1 MVLGW
6 LSDPRGPPSQTRR
19 APGLTAQAE
28 TDTAQPP
35 SLSGS
40 APGWWGGRECAG
52 SCSSRAAISATSLR
66 VTWKTRGPRA
76 GERSACQSV
85 PVRESTPTP
94 RVREGHCRVPILQV
108 GAQGTHTHLT
118 QNLSLGGPS
127 GGIELL
133 FHTHTQ
139 VALIP
144 AWPQVSTLPMQG
156 RLTWYSAAEKEADKS
171 RGHRRQE
178 WAFSENLF
186 HLGISGHTDRS
197 AASVPGRRPGKRW

>member
-6 LSDPRGPPSQTRR
+6 LSEPRGPPSQTRR

-40 APGWWGGRECAG
+40 APGWWGGRERAG

-85 PVRESTPTP
+85 SVRESTPTP
-94 RVREGHCRVPILQV
+94 RVREGYCRVPILQV

-133 FHTHTQ
+133 VHTHAGGADTCLAAGEHASHARASHLVLCCREGGRQATGTQ
-139 VALIP
+139 TSGV
-144 AWPQVSTLPMQG
+144 
-156 RLTWYSAAEKEADKS
+156 R
-171 RGHRRQE
+171 
-178 WAFSENLF
+178 AFSENLF

>member
-6 LSDPRGPPSQTRR
+6 LSEPRGPPSQTRR
-19 APGLTAQAE
+19 APG
-28 TDTAQPP
+28 
-35 SLSGS
+35 
-40 APGWWGGRECAG
+40 WWGGRERAG

-66 VTWKTRGPRA
+66 VTGKTRGPRA

-94 RVREGHCRVPILQV
+94 HVREGYCRVPILQV

-133 FHTHTQ
+133 VHTHTQ

-144 AWPQVSTLPMQG
+144 AWPQVSTLSIQG
-156 RLTWYSAAEKEADKS
+156 RLTWYSAAEKEADKP

-178 WAFSENLF
+178 CGRFPRMYF
-186 HLGISGHTDRS
+186 TS
-197 AASVPGRRPGKRW
+197 A

>member
-1 MVLGW
+1 MAK
-6 LSDPRGPPSQTRR
+6 RATRPTESNEKGAR
-19 APGLTAQAE
+19 PHGTGR
-28 TDTAQPP
+28 DTAQPP

-40 APGWWGGRECAG
+40 APGWWGGRERAG

-94 RVREGHCRVPILQV
+94 RVREGYCRVPILQV

-133 FHTHTQ
+133 VHIHTGGADTCLAAGEHTSHARAFHLVLCCREGSRQATGTQ
-139 VALIP
+139 TSGV
-144 AWPQVSTLPMQG
+144 
-156 RLTWYSAAEKEADKS
+156 R
-171 RGHRRQE
+171 
-178 WAFSENLF
+178 AFSENLF
-186 HLGISGHTDRS
+186 HLGISGPTDRS
-197 AASVPGRRPGKRW
+197 AASVPGRRPGERW